1 MIGGLAVLLV
11 CQLIGELLAALL
23 QLPIPGPVIGM
34 ILLFCGLL
42 ARDWSLRSGG
52 SRRENRRHRD
62 TDGNLRGPMPVPQGL
77 ESAAQGLLRYL
88 ALLFVPAGTGIIAY
102 LALIREEW
110 LAITIALI
118 GSTILTL
125 AVTGGLMQALAGGVR
140 APAREE
146 GSSR

>member
-1 MIGGLAVLLV
+1 
-11 CQLIGELLAALL
+11 
-23 QLPIPGPVIGM
+23 
-34 ILLFCGLL
+34 
-42 ARDWSLRSGG
+42 
-52 SRRENRRHRD
+52 
-62 TDGNLRGPMPVPQGL
+62 MPVPQGL